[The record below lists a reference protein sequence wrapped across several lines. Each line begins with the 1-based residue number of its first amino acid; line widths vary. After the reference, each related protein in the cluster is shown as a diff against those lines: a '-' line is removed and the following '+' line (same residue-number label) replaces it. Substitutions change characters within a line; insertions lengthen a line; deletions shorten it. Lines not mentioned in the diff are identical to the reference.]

1 VKPLFCGRMKITEGQ
16 NMKGIINFKN
26 EKTLKIVVLVGVGLI
41 LIIFLG
47 DLFFSGNNTK
57 PAVQPAVSDMESY
70 RIQLEQQLIGIL
82 TDIEGAGYVKVMLT
96 MENTEENIYADS
108 KNLETVITPKVRG
121 VVVVCDGGDSVLVKE
136 KLVEA
141 VTKVLG
147 ISSARVCVTR

>member
-1 VKPLFCGRMKITEGQ
+1 MKITEGQ

-82 TDIEGAGYVKVMLT
+82 TDIEGAGNVKVMLT

>member
-1 VKPLFCGRMKITEGQ
+1 MKITEGH